1 MSLELTVEALSFR
14 YPGTHRDAIRS
25 ANVVLKG
32 HFFSSLLGPNGSGK
46 STLVRMMANLLVP
59 EVGLIRW
66 NGKSLKEYSTEAY
79 SDDVVFIPPTITI
92 HFGVTV
98 RDFVAQAAYRKPQER
113 LRRVPEALRKFQ
125 LEALAEVDVRK
136 LSDGMQQLALLA
148 RAWVQNGRLLLID
161 ESLTHLDLNHKLRIL
176 NILKELYSDG
186 VSILMVNHD
195 INSALEYSDSYM
207 LMSDGVV
214 IGQGDINDPSSFNEE
229 LMRRAYSS
237 SLNYCFGVN
246 PITKRRYLYTAL
258 A

>member
-1 MSLELTVEALSFR
+1 MSLELVVKALSFR
-14 YPGTHRDAIRS
+14 YPGAEKEAICS
-25 ANVVLKG
+25 ANIALRG
-32 HFFSSLLGPNGSGK
+32 HFFTSLLGPNGSGK
-46 STLVRMMANLLVP
+46 STLVRVLARLMLPQAGSIQLN
-59 EVGLIRW
+59 R
-66 NGKSLKEYSTEAY
+66 KSLKAY
-79 SDDVVFIPPTITI
+79 SPEQYADEVVFIPPTIFI

-98 RDFVAQAAYRKPQER
+98 YDFVAQGAYRNENKR
-113 LRRVPEALRKFQ
+113 LQRVSEALKKFQ
-125 LEALAEVDVRK
+125 LEAWSAVDVRK

-176 NILKELYSDG
+176 NILKDLYTEG
-186 VSILMVNHD
+186 VSILIVNHD
-195 INSALEYSDSYM
+195 INSALEYSDSYI

-246 PITKRRYLYTAL
+246 PITKKRYLYTSL